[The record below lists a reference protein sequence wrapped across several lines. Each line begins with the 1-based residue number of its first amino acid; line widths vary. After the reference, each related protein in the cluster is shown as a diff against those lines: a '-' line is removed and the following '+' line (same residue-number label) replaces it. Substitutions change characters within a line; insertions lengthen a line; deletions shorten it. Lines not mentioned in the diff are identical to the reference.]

1 MISNMGYNVKK
12 SKFGRKIR
20 SEVNF
25 LLLQYIYRSVTKKFP
40 IKTLFETID
49 SSVKSLEQV
58 EYGTQNCLQHQKIP
72 VRPKSRS
79 EVYLPL
85 ALYINRSVTKKF
97 PIKIL
102 LKTIDSSVKSLG
114 KVEYDN
120 QNYLERQKTQ
130 A

>member
-12 SKFGRKIR
+12 PKFDRKIR

-25 LLLQYIYRSVTKKFP
+25 LLLLYIY
-40 IKTLFETID
+40 
-49 SSVKSLEQV
+49 
-58 EYGTQNCLQHQKIP
+58 
-72 VRPKSRS
+72 
-79 EVYLPL
+79 
-85 ALYINRSVTKKF
+85 RSVTKKF

-102 LKTIDSSVKSLG
+102 LKTIDSSVINLG
-114 KVEYDN
+114 EVEYDN

>member
-25 LLLQYIYRSVTKKFP
+25 LLLLYIYRSVTKKFP
-40 IKTLFETID
+40 IKTLFE
-49 SSVKSLEQV
+49 
-58 EYGTQNCLQHQKIP
+58 
-72 VRPKSRS
+72 
-79 EVYLPL
+79 
-85 ALYINRSVTKKF
+85 
-97 PIKIL
+97 
-102 LKTIDSSVKSLG
+102 TIDSSVKSLG